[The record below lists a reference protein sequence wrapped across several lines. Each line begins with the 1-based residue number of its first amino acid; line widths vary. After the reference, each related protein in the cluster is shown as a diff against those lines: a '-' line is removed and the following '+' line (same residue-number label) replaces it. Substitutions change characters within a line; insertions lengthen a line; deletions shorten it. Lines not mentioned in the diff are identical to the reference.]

1 MNKDIKRMQTALE
14 QYSVP
19 QADPADIINTIQVG
33 KRMLAGKAFHH
44 LSFAHRFLA
53 QFRYI
58 SSVLWFTQIALVAL
72 CMIVFGD
79 FSDTDNTYIKLSVIS
94 ACVAL
99 ITLIGFPELCKSFS
113 HNMWE
118 LEQSCKY
125 NLRQVVAIKMLII
138 GLADLLTILGLTLI
152 VGLQSGIPMIQVAL
166 YLIVPFNVT
175 CIISFVILSFLRD
188 KSNIH
193 AQTAISVF
201 VLLLLFFIFNKLSI
215 FHADMVNVWAIVCMI
230 SILVLAFQVLWFMRN
245 LKRGGDYIC
254 N

>member
-1 MNKDIKRMQTALE
+1 MNKDIKRVQTALE

-19 QADPADIINTIQVG
+19 QANPVDVIDTIKAG
-33 KRMLAGKAFHH
+33 KCMLTGKAFHH
-44 LSFAHRFLA
+44 LSFAHRFLT
-53 QFRYI
+53 QLRYI
-58 SSVLWFTQIALVAL
+58 SPVLWFTQITLVAL
-72 CMIVFGD
+72 CIIVFGD
-79 FSDTDNTYIKLSVIS
+79 CSDTDSTYIRLSVIS

-125 NLRQVVAIKMLII
+125 NLRQLVAIKMLII
-138 GLADLLTILGLTLI
+138 GFADLLMISGLTLI

-166 YLIVPFNVT
+166 YLIVPFNVM
-175 CIISFVILSFLRD
+175 CIISFVILCFLRD

-201 VLLLLFFIFNKLSI
+201 VLLLLFFIFNKLSV
-215 FHADMVNVWAIVCMI
+215 FRADMVAFWATVCML

-245 LKRGGDYIC
+245 LRRGGDYIC